1 MAYSTTIGTLT
12 FSQADDGTLQIMHN
26 QTGQVIGSYKSPV
39 QLRSLLQGVSDP
51 SAALQAVY
59 DNPNI
64 TPTTIPGTALPSTA
78 ENVNMLNDAYSQGFA
93 PTYNEDGSFRALE
106 NTAGEVYTP
115 PTSQQ
120 PAQVGDQGT
129 MFINGQQVN
138 TPVAGTGTINGNT
151 VGTPTTTQQPAANT
165 GQISGAPAVGGGQS
179 PMTGTTGGGF
189 PNFNPVINTAA
200 PTDPTRTAVL
210 QPSSSV
216 PSAALQLQTQ
226 LYPQIEQQIDEATA
240 GARQDILTGSEGAYD
255 ALMNNYLQGNA
266 ELQPYAEAGRLG
278 LTNYQDL
285 IGVNG
290 ADKQAAAISQVKN
303 MPGYQFTMDE
313 ALRAVERQASVLGN
327 TESTTLQSNLARE
340 GAGIFGNFYQQ
351 QLQNLQPL
359 IQGGQQAATN
369 RASISQGLGSAL
381 AGLSQQTGQD
391 LASIGLQQAGGKT
404 SALGNIASNI
414 TALYGATP
422 ANQAPT
428 INIGSNALSSALRGL
443 I

>member
-12 FSQADDGTLQIMHN
+12 FSQADDGMLQIMHN
-26 QTGQVIGSYKSPV
+26 QTGQVIGAYSSPV

-51 SAALQAVY
+51 TAALQAVY

-64 TPTTIPGTALPSTA
+64 TPATIPGTGLPSTP
-78 ENVNMLNDAYSQGFA
+78 ENVGMLNDAYSQGFA
-93 PTYNEDGSFRALE
+93 PTYNEDGSFKAME
-106 NTAGEVYTP
+106 NTAGEIYNP
-115 PTSQQ
+115 Q
-120 PAQVGDQGT
+120 PAQAGDQGT

-138 TPVAGTGTINGNT
+138 TPAPGTGTINGNP
-151 VGTPTTTQQPAANT
+151 VGTPTTTAQPSTNA
-165 GQISGAPAVGGGQS
+165 GQISGTPAVSGGQS
-179 PMTGTTGGGF
+179 PMTSTSGGGF

-285 IGVNG
+285 VGVNG